1 MHGASLELYKVFFHE
16 IFSKNNLYDFD
27 KVFGHFQ
34 LTYPEALNENDFNLA
49 AIKEW
54 HLYIT
59 EQHFLTPLL
68 DLNFQELIF
77 HSESEISLQ
86 HFKEKRFFTQHLLNR
101 FDYQL
106 SLEILA
112 LKNGQKWNYL
122 NPFASFGLEIKN
134 DQLRIT
140 LLHPCLDPHGKAKLF
155 IRKAHDKLLKLNEFQ
170 LKTEQIFKVQEL
182 LDEKANILIA
192 GATGS
197 GKTTFLKTLLSECSP
212 HEHII
217 ILEDTHEIL
226 PLHFTHTNLLSDPKN
241 PEKSLKAYLSYAMRM
256 SPDRLIIGE
265 MRSHEVIPYVLAMNT
280 GHRGLMSTIH
290 ANSAQDALH
299 RLTLLFSL
307 YQENNS
313 VTFETI
319 LKLITQSL
327 DYVVFMENKG
337 IKEIIKVQG
346 AQGNSI
352 IYQSEFLA
360 ASLI

>member
-1 MHGASLELYKVFFHE
+1 MTNKSLELYKIFFHE
-16 IFSKNNLYDFD
+16 LFQKNNLFEFE

-34 LTYPEALNENDFNLA
+34 LAYPEALNQSDFQLTA
-49 AIKEW
+49 LKEW

-59 EQHFLTPLL
+59 EQHFLLPLL
-68 DLNFQELIF
+68 EVEFHELIF
-77 HSESEISLQ
+77 HSETEISLQ
-86 HFKEKRFFTQHLLNR
+86 YFKEKRFFTQHLLTR
-101 FDYQL
+101 DDYLL

-122 NPFASFGLEIKN
+122 NPFVSFGHQMNLR
-134 DQLRIT
+134 DYRIT
-140 LLHPCLDPHGKAKLF
+140 LLHPCLDPLSKPKLF
-155 IRKAHDKLLKLNEFQ
+155 IRKAHHHLLKLNQFN
-170 LKTEQIFKVQEL
+170 LNSPNIYKIQEL

-197 GKTTFLKTLLSECSP
+197 GKTSFLKTLLAECP
-212 HEHII
+212 PEEHVI
-217 ILEDTHEIL
+217 ILEDTHEIS
-226 PLHFTHTNLLSDPKN
+226 PQHFTHTNLLSDVKN
-241 PEKSLKAYLSYAMRM
+241 SDKSLKAYLSYAMRM

-290 ANSAQDALH
+290 ANSAQDALT

-313 VTFETI
+313 VTFETV
-319 LKLITQSL
+319 LKLVTQSL
-327 DYVVFMENKG
+327 DYVVYMENKT

-346 AQGNSI
+346 SQGSTI
-352 IYQSEFLA
+352 IYQNVLMN
-360 ASLI
+360 